1 MDEHAND
8 VCSDV
13 RFRDDNRDDCDVD
26 DRGDVDDNINPGVPG
41 YGDGGRR
48 DDEKSSSLKVPLP
61 RPNRPTKKSL
71 PHRGLL

>member
-8 VCSDV
+8 VCS
-13 RFRDDNRDDCDVD
+13 DDNRDDCDVD
-26 DRGDVDDNINPGVPG
+26 DRGDVNDNINPGVPG

-48 DDEKSSSLKVPLP
+48 DDEKSSSLEVPLP
-61 RPNRPTKKSL
+61 RPNRPTKKSW